1 MRGRWGLRRRSRMGL
16 RSKVAGI
23 SAFWIRGFGLIL
35 ILALFGCAG
44 AHSGKDGLG
53 SSQKRARNQF
63 SGARVLENVRALSVQ
78 EKEGVEGCVPV
89 SKRLRSRLSAMGAS
103 IEGHSFAVGDAK
115 HRATETGPSTVAFL
129 KGFSPDPILLIAPYT
144 EACEDLHSGTSGL
157 DDAAFLLELG
167 RVLSLHPMRYSVGLV
182 FVPEKGAPGE
192 GQDQEGSPEA
202 TPWPE
207 LVRVASRL
215 QGSGLLERVRV
226 AVFFDGLGV
235 ADSAALRDSHSH
247 PIYREVFWESA
258 RDLDLIDVFP
268 PDAVFAS
275 SKKGHHALIQKGLR
289 RTVMIT
295 LDAEIAPLASSNP
308 GQDPSTRVQAEVFQ
322 SVGDV
327 SFEAIQRIQKRL
339 ERIDGLSV
347 DSGQD

>member
-1 MRGRWGLRRRSRMGL
+1 MRGRWGLRRCSRMGL
-16 RSKVAGI
+16 RSEVAGI
-23 SAFWIRGFGLIL
+23 SACWIRGFGLIL
-35 ILALFGCAG
+35 VLALFGCAG

-78 EKEGVEGCVPV
+78 EKEGVDGCVPV
-89 SKRLRSRLSAMGAS
+89 SRRLRSRLGAMGAS
-103 IEGHSFAVGDAK
+103 IEGHSFAAGDAK

-129 KGFSPDPILLIAPYT
+129 KGFSPDPMLLIAPYT
-144 EACEDLHSGTSGL
+144 EACGDPHSGTSGL
-157 DDAAFLLELG
+157 DEAAFLLELG

-192 GQDQEGSPEA
+192 GQDTVGSPEA

-215 QGSGLLERVRV
+215 QDSGLLERVRV

-235 ADSAALRDSHSH
+235 ANPAALRDSHSH

-258 RDLDLIDVFP
+258 RDLDLMDLFP
-268 PDAVFAS
+268 RDAVFAS
-275 SKKGHHALIQKGLR
+275 SQVGHHGLIEKGLR

-295 LDAEIAPLASSNP
+295 MDVEVSESGSSQADAASHSRP
-308 GQDPSTRVQAEVFQ
+308 RAEAFR

-327 SFEAIQRIQKRL
+327 SVEAIQRIQKRL

-347 DSGQD
+347 SSEQG